1 MAIVSTDLVYRLSG
15 GAGNTS
21 PAAALGGAMGT
32 AAGAIITSAAAN
44 NLFDD
49 VSGAES
55 SAGDVE
61 YRCFYVQNT
70 HGSLTLQNA
79 VVWIESLT
87 NSAQTEF
94 DLALSGSAVGAAAET
109 VANESTAPSGPT
121 FSRPTTKGA
130 GLAIG
135 DIPAGSFKAIWVKRT
150 VTAGATAVSD
160 SGAIRVEG
168 DSVP

>member
-1 MAIVSTDLVYRLSG
+1 
-15 GAGNTS
+15 
-21 PAAALGGAMGT
+21 MGT

-55 SAGDVE
+55 SAGDIE
-61 YRCFYVQNT
+61 YRCFYVQNN
-70 HGSLTLQNA
+70 HGTLTLQDA
-79 VVWIESLT
+79 VVWVESLT

-94 DLALSGSAVGAAAET
+94 AIALADEAVGAAAET
-109 VANESTAPSGPT
+109 IADESTAPTGPA
-121 FSRPTTKGA
+121 FSSPTTKGT

-135 DIPAGSFKAIWVKRT
+135 DIPAGSYKALWIRRT

-160 SGAIRVEG
+160 SGTVRVEG
-168 DSVP
+168 DSAP